1 MPSVVMKKKYLHRFF
16 LLALLPLSLVACK
29 SASRQITVSDYQLM
43 TVDESYTQDSIA
55 EATIAPYR
63 EQLSESMDKIIGNAR
78 MQLSEKEVESLL
90 GNFVADAILEQSR
103 LHYFGD
109 IHLSVINNGGLRAPI
124 PAGPVT
130 VASIYELM
138 PFENILYIVEM
149 DGSLTQQ
156 LFNKLARDKRLAVS
170 NSVVVIREDKPIKIF
185 IDGEPF
191 KSDQKYVLAVSDYL
205 ANGGGGMEFLK
216 QAKVLEKID
225 IKIRDLIIDQIKLL
239 GSNGVPIEAE
249 IEGRVMLVP

>member
-1 MPSVVMKKKYLHRFF
+1 MKKTYPYRFF
-16 LLALLPLSLVACK
+16 LLVLLPFFLGACK
-29 SASRQITVSDYQLM
+29 SASSQIALSNYQLM
-43 TVDESYTQDSIA
+43 TVDQSYVQDSIV

-63 EQLSESMDKIIGNAR
+63 MQLSESMDQIIGNASMR
-78 MQLSEKEVESLL
+78 LTEREVESLL

-103 LHYFGD
+103 LRYQGD
-109 IHLSVINNGGLRAPI
+109 IDLSVINNGGLRAPI
-124 PAGPVT
+124 PEGPVT

-138 PFENILYIVEM
+138 PFENILYIVQM
-149 DGSLTQQ
+149 DGSQTQQ

-185 IDGEPF
+185 IDGGPF
-191 KSDQKYVLAVSDYL
+191 KSDQTYVLAVSDYL

-225 IKIRDLIIDQIKLL
+225 IKIRDLIIDQIKLME
-239 GSNGVPIEAE
+239 SNGVSIKAE
-249 IEGRVMLVP
+249 IEGRVKQVP